1 MPTLQLQVEEPL
13 LSRARAT
20 ASEMGLDLDS
30 AVRLFLSQMVRD
42 NALPFLPKIHPAADH
57 GEAGKV
63 RPVRR
68 LGFFKDRLTLPDDLE
83 DPLPPEVFT
92 DFGKGN
98 EHPA

>member
-13 LSRARAT
+13 LSQARTT

-42 NALPFLPKIHPAADH
+42 NALPFRPRAHPTPEDGRGDAPA
-57 GEAGKV
+57 
-63 RPVRR
+63 RPVR

-83 DPLPPEVFT
+83 APLPPEAFT
-92 DFGKGN
+92 DCGMAD